1 MKKTH
6 EEFVKE
12 MSIKRPDIEVI
23 GIYVG
28 VFEKIKFRCKKDGT
42 VFEASPDKMLQGKY
56 CPTCYIEHLKT
67 VPQKK
72 KHEHY
77 VKECKVKN
85 PNIEVIGTYTGVNDI
100 LKFKCKKCNGYFE
113 RPARKTI
120 EGSGCPICN
129 GTMVCEAINDI
140 ATTMPSIVKF
150 FKDKNDSKKF
160 TKGSNK
166 SATFRCPDCGYEKVE
181 KVNEVCKNGYFSCPK
196 CADGIS
202 YPNKF
207 SRALL
212 NMLPIK
218 NIVYEYSPNWAK
230 PYRYDNYFEYNGKQ
244 YILEMDGGFHFVKC
258 YKSNLSLEETKQI
271 DLLKDNLA
279 SEHNINMIRIDCKQ
293 SKKEYIIRNIQNSS
307 LGDMFDLS
315 NIDWN
320 YCDIK
325 ASKSLV
331 KQVCDYYNSFKKIK
345 LKEIAKYFNIS
356 PSTVSS
362 YLKRG
367 TEMGFCY
374 YSSKHKK
381 PIILKIKN
389 NSIYFSSLKECS
401 EYMTNTL
408 NQNITTEKIKSLINR
423 KELFQGYLLEY
434 AS

>member
-6 EEFVKE
+6 EDFLKE
-12 MSIKRPDIEVI
+12 MSIKRPEIEVI
-23 GIYVG
+23 GNYVH

-42 VFEASPDKMLQGKY
+42 IFEATPDKMLQGKY

-67 VPQKK
+67 LPKKK
-72 KHEHY
+72 KHENY
-77 VKECKVKN
+77 VEECKIKN
-85 PNIEVIGTYTGVNDI
+85 PNIEVIGTYTGVNNI

-113 RPARKTI
+113 RPAKKTL

-129 GTMVCEAINDI
+129 GNIVYEGINDV

-150 FKDKNDSKKF
+150 FKDKNDAKIF
-160 TKGSNK
+160 TKGSSK
-166 SATFRCPDCGYEKVE
+166 STIFKCPDCGYEKSE
-181 KVNEVCKNGYFSCPK
+181 KINAVCQKGYFSCPN
-196 CADGIS
+196 CSDGIS

-212 NMLPIK
+212 NVLPVE
-218 NIVYEYSPNWAK
+218 NVEYEYSPGWAK
-230 PYRYDNYFEYNGKQ
+230 PYRYDNYFEYNGKS

-258 YKSNLSLEETKQI
+258 YKSNLSLEETKQN

-279 SEHNINMIRIDCKQ
+279 SEHNITMIRIDCKQ
-293 SKKEYIIRNIQNSS
+293 SKKEYIAKNIQDS
-307 LGDMFDLS
+307 LLGTIFDLS
-315 NIDWN
+315 NVDWN

-325 ASKSLV
+325 ASKSLI
-331 KQVCDYYNSFKKIK
+331 KQVCDYYNSFEKIK
-345 LKEIAKYFNIS
+345 LKEVAKHFDIT
-356 PSTVSS
+356 PTTVSN

-374 YSSKHKK
+374 YDRKYKK
-381 PIILKIKN
+381 PIILKSEN
-389 NSIYFSSLKECS
+389 TSIYFSSLKECS
-401 EYMTNTL
+401 EYMTNIL
-408 NQNITTEKIKSLINR
+408 NQNITTCKIKGIINR